1 MFFMTPD
8 PREERE
14 TGRLKWIFGTT
25 YTVQGSSA
33 FTDIPTLYFVKFVLE
48 MGDAGG
54 QLFQS
59 LKSLGW
65 LVKPLWGFISD
76 RIRLFGYHR
85 KSWFILMALL
95 GVFFWTMN
103 AVFAFIGVRTPLVY
117 LIGFNLAFS
126 TYAFVDVVAD
136 ALMVEHGRR
145 LKRVGS
151 FINFQ
156 WTMLSI
162 ANAVAT
168 GLSGW
173 LQQKIVAGEFEYWA
187 IFLLTAIPPLFT
199 AVVGYIYIP
208 ERPVQDI
215 PHAPPRKLGFS
226 WRNITEKVGH
236 TLEKATGG
244 AREFL
249 RENRLLML
257 LVLFIVLWNF
267 SPSIGYIER
276 SYLIDVRGFDPAAFG
291 TILTLQAVT
300 FLLSILT
307 YRFILRR
314 WPWIQWHHY
323 LYAMIGIMVV
333 AFPLSFYL
341 YLDPGHPWWHW
352 IVSLIPADWNPV
364 PQWNRYVWFRIIFSL
379 LFGFAT
385 IPAFMIPLRVAG
397 EVVKIEYAGMSYAFL
412 MALSNVTNT
421 FEGLVGSGLYWF
433 LTRPWMS
440 WLLDAFYGSPFDVA
454 GVSDPRTLILQI
466 FVYVSLFFTLLALP
480 VVIILKR
487 ALSRRGIEIRN
498 RE

>member
-1 MFFMTPD
+1 VALNPD
-8 PREERE
+8 QRQQAR
-14 TGRLKWIFGTT
+14 RLKWIFGTA
-25 YTVQGSSA
+25 YAVQGSSA
-33 FTDIPTLYFVKFVLE
+33 FTDIPTLYFVKFALE

-65 LVKPLWGFISD
+65 LVKPLWGLISD
-76 RIRLFGYHR
+76 RIPLFGYHR

-95 GVFFWTMN
+95 GVVFWLMN
-103 AVFAFIGVRTPLVY
+103 ALFAWIGVRTPLVY

-151 FINFQ
+151 FVNFQ
-156 WTMLSI
+156 WTVLSV

-168 GLSGW
+168 ALSGW
-173 LQQKIVAGEFEYWA
+173 FQQKIAAGEVEYWV
-187 IFLLTAIPPLFT
+187 IFLLTGIPPLFT
-199 AVVGYIYIP
+199 ATVGWLNIP
-208 ERPVQDI
+208 ERPNRDTGR
-215 PHAPPRKLGFS
+215 APGPKLGFR
-226 WRNITEKVGH
+226 WRNLPARARHKVQYARS
-236 TLEKATGG
+236 ATRG
-244 AREFL
+244 FF

-276 SYLIDVRGFDPAAFG
+276 SYLIDVRDFSPAAFG
-291 TILTLQAVT
+291 TIFTLQAVT

-314 WPWIQWHHY
+314 WPWIQWYHY
-323 LYAMIGIMVV
+323 LYAMIGIMII
-333 AFPLSFYL
+333 AFPLSFYF
-341 YLDPGHPWWHW
+341 YLDPDHPWWKLMLW
-352 IVSLIPADWNPV
+352 PIPPGWNPV
-364 PQWNRYVWFRIIFSL
+364 PQWNRYVWFRVVFSL

-397 EVVKIEYAGMSYAFL
+397 EVVKLEYAGMSYAFL

-421 FEGLVGSGLYWF
+421 FEGLVGSGLYWL
-433 LTRPWMS
+433 LTRPWLS
-440 WLLDAFYGSPFDVA
+440 WLLEAFYLSPLDIAQVP
-454 GVSDPRTLILQI
+454 DTRTLILQI
-466 FVYVSLFFTLLALP
+466 FVYISLIFTLLAAPIVYL
-480 VVIILKR
+480 LQGSL
-487 ALSRRGIEIRN
+487 ARRGIEIKN
-498 RE
+498 QE